1 MGNFGRT
8 NFDLRK
14 RSIQI
19 LTSFER
25 AIILP
30 IEVLNTHKVFSEYHN
45 VPMDTHKTHFISE
58 SFNHLKT
65 SLSSAAKPL
74 FKELQQLPIKKVNN
88 VSETMKNTSG
98 KILDALVNSMFKF
111 VDQPLLPSQKNFAPV
126 EEIGSLVEINC
137 TEGEIPPD
145 FAEGVYIR
153 NGNNP
158 LFGAVVGYTKLT
170 RTVSPPCTQLRFG
183 AVNKYFSNTNVFEHS
198 GRVYSVTE
206 NYLPQEVDIST
217 LETLSDWDV
226 NGAWDRPFTGHPKKA
241 PSSGELVIMGTDAKK
256 PYYVL
261 GLSLVLADGKKLH
274 KADLKFKRSVLSHDI
289 GVTQKYNVIIDHPLT
304 VDIQR
309 LAMGGQLMKYEKEG
323 FARIGVMPRYGDAE
337 SVKWFEVQTSCTFHI
352 LNCFEEGDEVVVRG
366 CRALS
371 SLIPGPDG
379 DVGFNNKFEW
389 FSKGF
394 NFAHHTKDV
403 SSADDIFAEPG
414 YFFSRVYE
422 WRLNMVSGEV
432 EEKNLTG
439 TEFSME
445 FPFINDQVTGLK
457 HKYGYTQVV
466 DSMAS
471 STCGMGKF
479 GSLAKLYLEESYAT
493 TSAEGKCEEL
503 IKVEYHKFEE
513 NNFCNG
519 SVFVAR
525 HGGKGTEE
533 DDGWIV
539 SFVHNEE
546 TDVTQV
552 HVIDTSRFGSE
563 AIAKLTLPQRVPYGF
578 HGTFLRFGTINKHL
592 SNTNVFEHSGRLYS
606 IAENYLPQEMDILTL
621 ETICDWNV
629 NGAWNRPFSSHP
641 KKAPN
646 SGELVIMGVD
656 AKKPYCVLGV
666 ISADGKLLHKVD
678 LEFKSSTLSHDIG
691 VTQKYNVI
699 IDHPLTVDVKR
710 VTMGGLLLK
719 YEKEEYAR
727 IGVMPRYGDSDSVKW
742 FEVQTNCTF
751 HILNCFEEANEA
763 WENMDL

>member
-1 MGNFGRT
+1 MQQLLAVPSCALQVNG
-8 NFDLRK
+8 
-14 RSIQI
+14 
-19 LTSFER
+19 SFQ
-25 AIILP
+25 
-30 IEVLNTHKVFSEYHN
+30 
-45 VPMDTHKTHFISE
+45 THFISE

-158 LFGAVVGYTKLT
+158 LFGGLKSAVSIFGQSHHSWVDGEGMLHAVYFKKDQNGSWIISYKNRYVETETFKLEKHIHNK
-170 RTVSPPCTQLRFG
+170 PCFLPVLQGDASAVLAALLLNWLRFG

-226 NGAWDRPFTGHPKKA
+226 YGAWDRPFTGHPKKA

-256 PYYVL
+256 PYFVL
-261 GLSLVLADGKKLH
+261 GVISADGKKLH

-366 CRALS
+366 CRALT
-371 SLIPGPDG
+371 SLIPGPDD
-379 DVGFNNKFEW
+379 DVGFNNQFEW

-466 DSMAS
+466 DSKAS

-493 TSAEGKCEEL
+493 TSEEGKCEEL

-525 HGGKGTEE
+525 HGGKGMEE

-539 SFVHNEE
+539 TFVHNEE

-552 HVIDTSRFGSE
+552 HVIDASRFGSE

-578 HGTFLRFGTINKHL
+578 HGTFV
-592 SNTNVFEHSGRLYS
+592 S
-606 IAENYLPQEMDILTL
+606 
-621 ETICDWNV
+621 
-629 NGAWNRPFSSHP
+629 
-641 KKAPN
+641 
-646 SGELVIMGVD
+646 
-656 AKKPYCVLGV
+656 
-666 ISADGKLLHKVD
+666 
-678 LEFKSSTLSHDIG
+678 
-691 VTQKYNVI
+691 
-699 IDHPLTVDVKR
+699 
-710 VTMGGLLLK
+710 
-719 YEKEEYAR
+719 
-727 IGVMPRYGDSDSVKW
+727 MPSQS
-742 FEVQTNCTF
+742 
-751 HILNCFEEANEA
+751 
-763 WENMDL
+763 